1 MDKIP
6 CFLCGKKLSV
16 RTDKNGK
23 LYLICDPCGSQHFIR
38 RKQGMERLAALGHYF
53 HQEKAGLAERM
64 ESLLRVRALL
74 HEVDKL
80 KEDIR
85 RLEFE
90 AGFIF
95 RDEEKLRARDAVQKR
110 VDFLLAEL
118 ERTAENPDQG
128 R

>member
-1 MDKIP
+1 
-6 CFLCGKKLSV
+6 
-16 RTDKNGK
+16 
-23 LYLICDPCGSQHFIR
+23 
-38 RKQGMERLAALGHYF
+38 
-53 HQEKAGLAERM
+53 M

-80 KEDIR
+80 KEEIR

-110 VDFLLAEL
+110 VDFLVAEL

>member
-38 RKQGMERLAALGHYF
+38 RKQGMERLAELSHYF
-53 HQEKAGLAERM
+53 YQEKAGLAERM
-64 ESLLRVRALL
+64 DSLLQVRALL
-74 HEVDKL
+74 HEIDKL
-80 KEDIR
+80 KKEVE

-90 AGFIF
+90 AGIIF

-110 VDFLLAEL
+110 VDLLLAEL
-118 ERTAENPDQG
+118 EQMAKDSPQEP
-128 R
+128 